1 MRLPFLF
8 PATLANFLIF
18 LACPLPSL
26 SASPPPEPTEAFLIA
41 EDVNIITGLYI
52 RKYSLG
58 NDGVVDY
65 QTARQI
71 IISEYNEFWNS
82 VVQTH
87 SNPLFYWYDPDHD
100 GQYSMWVDQV
110 GNGCLCDVVPYSDP
124 GKIAR

>member
-1 MRLPFLF
+1 MRRRILF
-8 PATLANFLIF
+8 PAALASFLIS
-18 LACPLPSL
+18 LTLPNPSL
-26 SASPPPEPTEAFLIA
+26 SASPPPEPADAFLIA

-71 IISEYNEFWNS
+71 IVSEYNEFWNS
-82 VVQTH
+82 VVQTR
-87 SNPLFYWYDPDHD
+87 SYPLFYWYDPDHD
-100 GQYSMWVDQV
+100 GQFSMWVDQV
-110 GNGCLCDVVPYSDP
+110 GNGCLCDLVPYADP